1 MCLDW
6 LVIIVFNM
14 LLLLLLLINLTFVAN
29 KNVGFIYLSSWKLMI
44 AGALCLVGVGLFVP
58 WEKCCKGEKMFGS
71 CVSFLPG
78 VQRSNH

>member
-44 AGALCLVGVGLFVP
+44 AGALCLVGF
-58 WEKCCKGEKMFGS
+58 GEVVIEVERLERVK
-71 CVSFLPG
+71 VD
-78 VQRSNH
+78 V